1 MSIRK
6 TVTTP
11 FAIISAG
18 LLISLLTTASAET
31 LCTELIRGPDGSI
44 PMDERESTRQVQARM
59 MPGLVAAGDKLEDE
73 GKLAAAVA
81 AYAGV
86 FRGYQYAGFYSD
98 ARRCLPTDFYQG
110 AADKLRVVASE
121 LAEQRRAKGHLLDE
135 PHEYGGDVQ
144 RGALRLYLA
153 SNQYELFIDH
163 AISYA
168 ERELQQRDT
177 YRELVSLA
185 KNRLDELE
193 RTREISTEAHN
204 RQYVNDLTPLLDEE
218 LAAFDKLARFEGQ
231 LTAHLAPLY
240 PKITDHWLAEEER
253 RFSEAIKTDGMIPK
267 AMMFGRATDALERGI
282 KRLREH
288 PEEVARLK
296 RRSNT
301 RGNTLMTREQYQPA
315 EEYFEIAGNDDL
327 AAKAGRLAE
336 TQQYA
341 WVEKVEASI
350 KTDIEKMQKS
360 DDEQA
365 AFEEETDKMAKEFG
379 FDLEE

>member
-1 MSIRK
+1 
-6 TVTTP
+6 
-11 FAIISAG
+11 
-18 LLISLLTTASAET
+18 
-31 LCTELIRGPDGSI
+31 
-44 PMDERESTRQVQARM
+44 MDERESTRQVQARM
-59 MPGLVAAGDKLEDE
+59 MPGLVAEGDKLAGE
-73 GKLAAAVA
+73 GELAAAVA

-86 FRGYQYAGFYSD
+86 FKGYQYAGFYSD
-98 ARRCLPTDFYQG
+98 ARRCLPVDFYQG
-110 AADKLRVVASE
+110 AANKLRVVASE
-121 LAEQRRAKGHLLDE
+121 LAEQRRAKGHLLDD

-153 SNQYELFIDH
+153 SNQYGLFIDH

-168 ERELQQRDT
+168 ESELQQRDT
-177 YRELVSLA
+177 DRVLVGLA

-193 RTREISTEAHN
+193 RTRGIGTEAHN
-204 RQYVNDLTPLLDEE
+204 RQYENDLTPLLDEE
-218 LAAFDKLARFEGQ
+218 LAAFDELARFEEQ
-231 LTAHLAPLY
+231 LRAHLAPLY
-240 PKITDHWLAEEER
+240 PKVTDHWLAQEER
-253 RFSEAIKTDGMIPK
+253 SFSDAIKTDGVIPK
-267 AMMFGRATDALERGI
+267 GMMFGRATDALQRGI

-288 PEEVARLK
+288 PDEVARLK
-296 RRSNT
+296 ERAST

-336 TQQYA
+336 TQQFA

-350 KTDIEKMQKS
+350 KTDIAKMQKS

-365 AFEEETDKMAKEFG
+365 AFEEETDEMAKEFG

>member
-1 MSIRK
+1 MSIRQ
-6 TVTTP
+6 TTRAL
-11 FAIISAG
+11 FAIAAAA
-18 LLISLLTTASAET
+18 LLIIPMTAASAQT
-31 LCTELIRGPDGSI
+31 ICTELIRGSDGSI
-44 PMDERESTRQVQARM
+44 PTDERESTRQVQARM
-59 MPGLVAAGDKLEDE
+59 MPGLVAEGDKLAGE
-73 GKLAAAVA
+73 GKLAAAMA

-98 ARRCLPTDFYQG
+98 ARRCLPVDFYQG
-110 AADKLRVVASE
+110 AADKLRVVASR

-135 PHEYGGDVQ
+135 PREYGGDVQ

-153 SNQYELFIDH
+153 SNQYELFIDR

-168 ERELQQRDT
+168 ESELQQRDT
-177 YRELVSLA
+177 DGALVSLA

-193 RTREISTEAHN
+193 RTREIGAEAHY

-218 LAAFDKLARFEGQ
+218 LAAFDELAGFEGQ
-231 LTAHLAPLY
+231 LRAHLVPLY
-240 PKITDHWLAEEER
+240 PKVTDHWLAEEQR
-253 RFSEAIKTDGMIPK
+253 SFSDAIKTDGMISK
-267 AMMFGRATDALERGI
+267 GMMFDRATDALQLGI

-288 PEEVARLK
+288 PVEVARLK
-296 RRSNT
+296 KRANT
-301 RGNTLMTREQYQPA
+301 RGNTLMTRKQYQPA
-315 EEYFEIAGNDDL
+315 EEYFKIAGNDDR

-350 KTDIEKMQKS
+350 KTDIAKMQKS

-365 AFEEETDKMAKEFG
+365 AFEEETDEMAKEFG